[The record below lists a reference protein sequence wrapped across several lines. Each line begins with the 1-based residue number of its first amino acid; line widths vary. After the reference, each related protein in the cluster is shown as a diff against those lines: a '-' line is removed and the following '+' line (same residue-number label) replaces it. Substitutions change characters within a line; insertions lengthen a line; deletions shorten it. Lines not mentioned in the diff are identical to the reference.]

1 MDAYDFRVLC
11 NASAFST
18 ESMLASASFSGVANS
33 NSMERDIALMIRGEV
48 GALLGEI
55 IYEVTNDLFP
65 GANTEREI
73 SSELFRNKVCEAFT
87 RITDKRALDTGITP
101 DQLPNRG
108 TLGNA
113 FRFWGILVSSK
124 LNEALDIDD
133 PVDFPEFDELFGGS
147 NSGL

>member
-1 MDAYDFRVLC
+1 MDAYDFRMLC

-18 ESMLASASFSGVANS
+18 ESMLASASFSTGS
-33 NSMERDIALMIRGEV
+33 NSEERDIALMIRGEV
-48 GALLGEI
+48 GALLNEI

-65 GANTEREI
+65 KSNTEREI

-87 RITDKRALDTGITP
+87 RITDKRARDTGITS

-124 LNEALDIDD
+124 LNEALDVDD

>member
-1 MDAYDFRVLC
+1 MDAYDFKELC

-18 ESMLASASFSGVANS
+18 ESMLAAASFSTGLDSDFGKRN
-33 NSMERDIALMIRGEV
+33 MALMIRGEV
-48 GALLGEI
+48 GALLNEI

-65 GANTEREI
+65 DPNTEREI
-73 SSELFRNKVCEAFT
+73 SNLLFRNKVCEAFT
-87 RITDKRALDTGITP
+87 RITDKRAQDTGITP

-124 LNEALDIDD
+124 LNEALEVDD
-133 PVDFPEFDELFGGS
+133 PTDFPELDELFGES

>member
-1 MDAYDFRVLC
+1 MDAYSFRELC

-18 ESMLASASFSGVANS
+18 ESMLAAASFSTGPDS
-33 NSMERDIALMIRGEV
+33 NPGKRGISLMIRGEV
-48 GALLGEI
+48 GALLNEI

-65 GANTEREI
+65 DPNTEREI
-73 SSELFRNKVCEAFT
+73 SNLLFRNKVCEAFT
-87 RITDKRALDTGITP
+87 RITDKRAQDTGITP
-101 DQLPNRG
+101 DLLPNRG

-124 LNEALDIDD
+124 LNEALEVDD
-133 PVDFPEFDELFGGS
+133 PTDFPELDELFGES